1 MTSPA
6 REDAASD
13 GVPARVVF
21 QPMVDLREWRIV
33 GFEALARFHD
43 DAPPPVHLDRASARG
58 EREELE
64 LRLIALAISAARTLP
79 TAAAVTLNA
88 SGTTI
93 LRPEIDDLLS
103 NWDRVW
109 GLELY
114 EGATTV
120 DLAEVRARV
129 TALGGNLLVDD
140 AGAGCADETRIAQL
154 RPDVVKI
161 DRALFWAAS
170 DQPESHGR
178 LDRLLAAARAVGA
191 LVLVE
196 GVSEP
201 AHVVRAI
208 ELGADI
214 AQGFHLGVPTPAEDI
229 DALIEAL
236 HGSIGVDAPR
246 L

>member
-13 GVPARVVF
+13 GAPARVVF

-33 GFEALARFHD
+33 GFEALSRFHD
-43 DAPPPVHLDRASARG
+43 DAPPPVHLDRASACG

-93 LRPEIDDLLS
+93 LRPELDDLLS
-103 NWDRVW
+103 HCDRVW

-114 EGATTV
+114 EGATTA
-120 DLAEVRARV
+120 DLAELRARV

-161 DRALFWAAS
+161 DRVLFWASS
-170 DQPESHGR
+170 DQPEARRR
-178 LDRLLAAARAVGA
+178 LDPLLAAARDVGA

-201 AHVVRAI
+201 AHVDLAI

-229 DALIEAL
+229 DTLIEAL
-236 HGSIGVDAPR
+236 HRSIGVDAPR
-246 L
+246 F

>member
-1 MTSPA
+1 M
-6 REDAASD
+6 
-13 GVPARVVF
+13 
-21 QPMVDLREWRIV
+21 
-33 GFEALARFHD
+33 
-43 DAPPPVHLDRASARG
+43 
-58 EREELE
+58 
-64 LRLIALAISAARTLP
+64 LP
-79 TAAAVTLNA
+79 KATAVTLNA

-93 LRPEIDDLLS
+93 LRPELDALLS
-103 NWDRVW
+103 GWDRVW

-114 EGATTV
+114 EGATTA

-140 AGAGCADETRIAQL
+140 AGAGCADESRIAQL
-154 RPDVVKI
+154 KPDVVKI
-161 DRALFWAAS
+161 DRALFWATS
-170 DQPESHGR
+170 DQLDARRR
-178 LDRLLAAARAVGA
+178 LDPLLAAARDAGA

-201 AHVVRAI
+201 AHVDLAI

-229 DALIEAL
+229 DALIKAL

-246 L
+246 F